1 MKEAVFQG
9 RRVVNNIQRS
19 SSLFVMKDYLWF
31 FITLLPMMIG
41 LPHMIQPTVMS
52 LVNIFITGI
61 ASVFVALEPDKTRVR
76 GNFYKNVTK
85 RAILSG
91 FYMFIPVAV
100 CLLYVLFS
108 QIATTQAFDVGC
120 LATVFDE
127 STHEIVSIGWIPTM
141 ALCVTIGGFIIF
153 FNNCRPF
160 TTFRKFLYFITL
172 VVVLFILWLAPEF
185 FIISGTEM
193 VNECG
198 GFLKI
203 LPYVFTHIVP
213 NLTLTLFKTM
223 TLEQI
228 IFVGAYAVLAFPLY
242 LLNEKFMG
250 LLLEKTLFA
259 KREYKDE

>member
-61 ASVFVALEPDKTRVR
+61 ASLFVALEPDRTRVT

-91 FYMFIPVAV
+91 FYMFIPVAI

-108 QIATTQAFDVGC
+108 QVIRTQTFDVKS
-120 LATVFDE
+120 LATVFDVD
-127 STHEIVSIGWIPTM
+127 THEIISIGWIPTM
-141 ALCVTIGGFIIF
+141 ALCVTISGFIIF
-153 FNNCRPF
+153 FKNCRPF
-160 TTFRKFLYFITL
+160 TTFRKFLYIITL
-172 VVVLFILWLAPEF
+172 AVVLFILWLAPEF
-185 FIISGTEM
+185 FIVSGTEM
-193 VNECG
+193 VNEVG

-203 LPYVFTHIVP
+203 FPYIFSHIVP
-213 NLTLTLFKTM
+213 NLTLSLFKTM

-228 IFVGAYAVLAFPLY
+228 IFVGVHALVAVPLY
-242 LLNEKFMG
+242 LLNEKFG
-250 LLLEKTLFA
+250 GKLLDLTLFS